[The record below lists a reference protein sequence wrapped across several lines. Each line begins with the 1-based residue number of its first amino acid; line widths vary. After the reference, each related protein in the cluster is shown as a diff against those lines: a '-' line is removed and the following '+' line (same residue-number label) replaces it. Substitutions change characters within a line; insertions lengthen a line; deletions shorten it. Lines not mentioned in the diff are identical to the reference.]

1 MAKPKDNRQRDPRA
15 REYQPS
21 LTTQE
26 KLTEYAMSAI
36 SYAQTELGFFY
47 DRMDNVDLAY
57 QRESKLFKDQEN
69 RNAQKAN
76 KLGKH
81 EMPLLLSLLESAN
94 TYFIGTFLSGFP
106 IFEIVADRAK
116 ADAAI
121 ALSSKIAKDQVSFG
135 WVTEWIKFFHE
146 GMKYNLCAIE
156 LDYKDQAQYAVQQ
169 TVALTEGQKRVDV
182 TYRGN
187 CFKFIPLRNAFWD
200 PRVPPHKLNQE
211 AEFSGYIERINKIEA
226 KRRVNALG
234 ETALV
239 NRLTTAFESAR
250 KYDFYKEV
258 DIRSDS
264 VARGSTTQD
273 FSRFFDTANTGN
285 RKINY
290 QYSYDW
296 IVMYSWIIPSE
307 ADMTWH
313 PEPNTPQLFK
323 LIFLNNTL
331 IYMRRMIHAH
341 NQSPLLFGHPDV
353 DSAGYDSKS
362 FAESL
367 IPFQHSNSTLGNMRI
382 NSLRR
387 ALSDRALYNPN
398 LIDPA
403 ALSSDN
409 PAHKIAVKGALPN
422 QDLTHAYY
430 AIPFRDDAAN
440 SIYTEMQQLQ
450 STAEQAVG
458 VNRAMQGNFVKGNKT
473 LNEFQTV
480 VQNAEARLQAKSIF
494 WEEQVMR
501 LAKRMLLL
509 NYLQFAGAEEIF
521 NPSIK
526 QSLRLDITTLNE
538 TSLGF
543 NVSDGLLPSSK
554 LLNTEEMLGLFNFLG
569 VAPQLQQEINVPELV
584 MYILKER
591 GFKSINDFKYTA
603 QEKAQNQQQAIAALK
618 AKTQAETTQQ
628 QQPNTQ
634 AGGNMQ

>member
-1 MAKPKDNRQRDPRA
+1 MAANKPDSQKA
-15 REYQPS
+15 YQPNAK
-21 LTTQE
+21 TQ
-26 KLTEYAMSAI
+26 KYLVDFAKSAI
-36 SYAQTELGFFY
+36 TYAQAELGFFY
-47 DRMDNVDLAY
+47 DRMDAVDQAY
-57 QRESKLFKDQEN
+57 QRESKLFKDKEDKLL
-69 RNAQKAN
+69 AKAN
-76 KLGKH
+76 KLAKQ

-106 IFEIVADRAK
+106 IFDVVADRAK
-116 ADAAI
+116 SDAAA
-121 ALSSKIAKDQVSFG
+121 ALSSKIAKDQVTFG

-146 GMKYNLCAIE
+146 GMKYNLYALE
-156 LDYKDQAQYAVQQ
+156 LDYDTLNTY
-169 TVALTEGQKRVDV
+169 TVAKSATLSEGQTRTDS

-187 CFKFIPLRNAFWD
+187 SFKFVPLRNAFWD
-200 PRVPPHKLNQE
+200 PRVAPHRLNQE
-211 AEFSGYIERINKIEA
+211 AEFSGYIERINKFEA
-226 KRRVNALG
+226 QRRVNPLG
-234 ETALV
+234 KNELTAKI
-239 NRLTTAFESAR
+239 TAAFESKALDS
-250 KYDFYKEV
+250 KYRETN
-258 DIRSDS
+258 IRADAIAAGTNS
-264 VARGSTTQD
+264 D
-273 FSRFFDTANTGN
+273 FSSYFTSRPETAG
-285 RKINY
+285 KINY

-296 IVMYSWIIPSE
+296 TVMYAWIIPEE
-307 ADMTWH
+307 AMMVGH
-313 PEPNTPQLFK
+313 PAPNTPQLFK
-323 LIFLNNTL
+323 LILLNDTL
-331 IYMRRMIHAH
+331 IYFKRMIHAH

-450 STAEQAVG
+450 TAAEQAVG

-480 VQNAEARLQAKSIF
+480 VQNAEARLQAKAIF

-501 LAKRMLLL
+501 PAKRMLLL
-509 NYLQFAGAEEIF
+509 NYLQFAGSEEIF
-521 NPSIK
+521 NPAVK
-526 QSLRLDITTLNE
+526 QTLRLDTTQITE
-538 TSLGF
+538 TSMGF

-554 LLNTEEMLGLFNFLG
+554 MLNTEEMLGFFNFLG
-569 VAPQLQQEINVPELV
+569 VAPQMQQDINVPALI
-584 MYILKER
+584 MYILKQR
-591 GFKSINDFKYTA
+591 GFKSIDDFRFTEA
-603 QEKAQNQQQAIAALK
+603 EKQQMQQQQLAMLK
-618 AKTQAETTQQ
+618 AKTAAENPANASAKQAGQQ
-628 QQPNTQ
+628 QAQQPQ
-634 AGGNMQ
+634 